1 MKTCDYRHCLAGL
14 AVLATLLYVVPEY
27 GILLSISTL
36 IVLLFAGGVG
46 LLALLIYGCER
57 SAEELSR
64 MKKEVRPA
72 QVKSLY

>member
-1 MKTCDYRHCLAGL
+1 MKTCDYRHCLAGV
-14 AVLATLLYVVPEY
+14 AVLAALLLTVPEY

-46 LLALLIYGCER
+46 ILAVLIYGCEKCT
-57 SAEELSR
+57 EELTR
-64 MKKEVRPA
+64 AKKEMRPA